1 MSDTTIKKLEIF
13 LLGLLGFS
21 IFTSK
26 AGINIS
32 VTILLMLFLYSLIS
46 NSAFREKA
54 LSSPV
59 TKISLIAYLI
69 AVVSCL
75 ISPGNLDDIVHIA
88 RKSLF
93 LVVFPY
99 LIILFNNKKHKQ
111 SAIIGLLLG
120 LLLSIFYGLYTLLQ
134 MKTTGLNP
142 LRLESFL
149 DVGRWSENLSYFLA
163 FSIPFWFNLTNDKFK
178 YALMTVIILS
188 IVCLVLTGSR
198 GPWLATFIVVN
209 LLLLSCYKQFFLKI
223 FLVCLISLPILTTVF
238 PTKFEGVT
246 NRVESILDTKVD
258 QSNTARLIMWKKAI
272 AFTSYNWS
280 ESPTKVIFGLGE
292 NNYTK
297 EFKIYISKTS
307 PNVTNET
314 AYFSFTEPH
323 NAYLES
329 LVKHGLLYELT
340 FLSLLIYIT
349 FMLIRCKHQYKQ
361 AGICV
366 ISSFLII
373 GIFYSNQMVIQTYT
387 VFFMLA
393 LCLPM
398 LKEGKNIDQTSE
410 LKTGLKI

>member
-1 MSDTTIKKLEIF
+1 MSNTTINEKLEIF

-32 VTILLMLFLYSLIS
+32 VSLLIISFIFSLIS
-46 NSAFREKA
+46 NPNFRKEAF
-54 LSSPV
+54 SSPV
-59 TKISLIAYLI
+59 TKISLMVYLV
-69 AVVSCL
+69 AVLSCF
-75 ISPGNLDDIVHIA
+75 ITPGNMEDIIHIA

-93 LVVFPY
+93 LVIFPY
-99 LIILFNNKKHKQ
+99 LILLFNNKRNKQ
-111 SAIIGLLLG
+111 SAIIGLLTG
-120 LLLSIFYGLYTLLQ
+120 LSLSILYGLYSLLH
-134 MKTTGLNP
+134 MKATGLNP

-163 FSIPFWFNLTNDKFK
+163 FSIPFWFNLTNKKFK
-178 YALMTVIILS
+178 FALMGVIVLS
-188 IVCLVLTGSR
+188 IVCLILTGSR

-209 LLLLSCYKQFFLKI
+209 LLLLSCYKQFFLKVVL
-223 FLVCLISLPILTTVF
+223 FCLISLPLITTAF
-238 PTKFEGVT
+238 PAKVEGVT
-246 NRVESILDTKVD
+246 SRVESILDTKID

-272 AFTSYNWS
+272 SFTSYNWS
-280 ESPTKVIFGLGE
+280 ESPNKVLFGLGE
-292 NNYTK
+292 RNYTD
-297 EFKIYISKTS
+297 EFKIYIEKTS
-307 PNVTNET
+307 PNITNET

-329 LVKHGLLYELT
+329 IVKHGLLYELT
-340 FLSLLIYIT
+340 FLLLLGYIT
-349 FMLIRCKHQYKQ
+349 FMLIGCKHQYKQ

-398 LKEGKNIDQTSE
+398 LKKDLES
-410 LKTGLKI
+410 